1 MAKHY
6 AVLLQQHALVVVI
19 SLICLLLQVF
29 DPVSTQWLRYERDPI
44 IVGQWW
50 RLISGNFVH
59 LSWEH
64 LLMNLA
70 GLVLIWI
77 LLSRL
82 LTTTQ
87 WLIVILTG
95 SLAVGLGLLA
105 FNPQLDWYVG
115 LSGMLHGMFVV
126 GLINNIRRGYRLEW
140 LLLLGLV
147 LKLLWEQVYGAMPG
161 STNLAG
167 GAVIVDAHL
176 YGAIAGLLASV
187 FIRPEKKR

>member
-1 MAKHY
+1 LAKHY